1 MSALDQALD
10 YTRSRRD
17 ANLAQ
22 FKEILHIPSISTL
35 PEHREDVRAMA
46 QWIVDE
52 LKGLGMTRVDLVET
66 PGHPIVYAEW
76 LGAPGKPTVLVY
88 GHYDVQPV
96 DPLDEWVSDP
106 FEGAVRGD
114 YIFARGASD
123 MKGQWFAFL
132 KAAEAVVKHGGL
144 PVNLKFM
151 IEGEEEIGSPNLDH
165 FIDENKELLACD
177 AVLNCDAG
185 IQEEDLPGIVYS
197 LRGLAYFEL
206 HVSAAKS
213 DLHSGMFGGSIANPA
228 QVLCELIAGMH
239 DAEGRVTL
247 PGFYDKVRELDD
259 EERAILAR
267 IPYSDDAWLKHTGA
281 PNLHGEKGYTTIERV
296 GARPTLEV
304 NGILSGFTGTG
315 SKTVL
320 PAKAMAKIS
329 MRLVADQKPSD
340 VYPQLEAYLKAHA
353 PDTVRWELR
362 ELNSGP
368 GSIMARD
375 SNTMRAAVQ
384 ALTDVYGKEPLFKRE
399 GGSVPVVALLQE
411 KLGVD
416 SVMLGFALPTDGIH
430 GPNER
435 QYLPNFF
442 RGIET
447 YIRFLHNL

>member
-1 MSALDQALD
+1 MAALDQALT
-10 YTRSRRD
+10 YARTRRD
-17 ANLAQ
+17 DHLNQ

-35 PEHREDVRAMA
+35 PEHRDDVRRMA
-46 QWIVDE
+46 LWIVDE
-52 LKGLGMTRVDLVET
+52 LRNLGMTTSELVET

-96 DPLDEWVSDP
+96 DPIDEWESGP

-123 MKGQWFAFL
+123 MKGQWFAFF
-132 KAAEAVVKHGGL
+132 KALEAIVTHGAP

-165 FIDENKELLACD
+165 FIDTHTEQLACD

-206 HVSAAKS
+206 HVQAAKQ
-213 DLHSGMFGGSIANPA
+213 DLHSGMYGGSIANPA

-239 DAEGRVTL
+239 DDHGRVTL
-247 PGFYDKVRELDD
+247 PGFYDAVRELDD
-259 EERAILAR
+259 DERSILAR
-267 IPYSDDAWLKHTGA
+267 IPYSDDAWLRHTGA
-281 PNLHGEKGYTTIERV
+281 PALHGEQGYTTIERI

-320 PAKAMAKIS
+320 PARAMAKIS

-340 VYPQLEAYLKAHA
+340 IYPQLEAYLKNKA
-353 PDTVRWELR
+353 PKSVRWELR

-375 SNTMRAAVQ
+375 SNAMRAAVT
-384 ALTDVYGKEPLFKRE
+384 ALTEVYGKEPLFKRE

-447 YIRFLHNL
+447 YIRFLHHL